1 MQFRGVHQTNGYPYL
16 CEYFC
21 LLYRLNRETMQYLR
35 VFVAA
40 IALIL
45 SMMSCTPKTTEPI
58 SAQVPSPPPPPTE
71 NLSPCPK
78 FSDAPSKD
86 DAETN
91 YVLYRDHLK
100 AGDWNGAYS
109 YWQAVHKVAP
119 AADGKRNT
127 ILADGIKFCEHFMAQ
142 TRDSAYVDTI
152 FALYDQIQLCY
163 PEGGYVAGRKGF
175 DYFYKYPNR
184 STKEQTF
191 AYFKQSIDVDGLK
204 ANDFIINPMSALLV
218 ELHEAGKISNDEAK
232 IYVNKIL
239 AAIEYGSKNCEGT
252 GCDRWAIVKEYA
264 PVRLEYFE
272 VVQNFY
278 PCSYYE
284 QRYYPDF
291 VENPTDCDVI
301 RTVYSRLKWGGC
313 DENSAELKA
322 VSAAGNSNCVEAS
335 AAGPVAE
342 GYRCLRDGSYSCAIS
357 KFEQAAAEETS
368 AVKKGEYLL
377 LIAKIYYSHL
387 KSFSRARQ
395 YALRAADARSGW
407 GEPYILIGRLYAS
420 SGPLCGPGRG
430 WDSQVVVWPAIDMWA
445 KARRIDPSSAAEANK
460 WIGRYSQYMPKREDV
475 FIRNLA
481 AGQSFYVGCWIQEST
496 TIRTAD

>member
-1 MQFRGVHQTNGYPYL
+1 MR
-16 CEYFC
+16 
-21 LLYRLNRETMQYLR
+21 LLKSLALFATLSALL
-35 VFVAA
+35 AA
-40 IALIL
+40 
-45 SMMSCTPKTTEPI
+45 CTPKAAETVATPNT
-58 SAQVPSPPPPPTE
+58 PPAPAPGPLE
-71 NLSPCPK
+71 KLSPCPK

-100 AGDWNGAYS
+100 AGDWKGAYG
-109 YWQAVHKVAP
+109 YWKKVYSVAP

-127 ILADGIKFCEHFMAQ
+127 VLADGIRFCEYFMSQ
-142 TRDSAYVDTI
+142 TRDSAYIDTI

-184 STKEQTF
+184 ASREQIYAF
-191 AYFKQSIDVDGLK
+191 FKKSIDTDGEK
-204 ANDFIINPMSALLV
+204 AADFIINPMSAVLV
-218 ELHEAGKISNDEAK
+218 ELHEAGKVSDAEAK
-232 IYVNKIL
+232 VYVEKIQ
-239 AAIEYGSKNCEGT
+239 AAIAYGSRNCEGT
-252 GCDRWAIVKEYA
+252 GCERWAIVKEYA

-272 VVQNFY
+272 VVKDFY

-284 QRYYPDF
+284 ERYYPDF
-291 VENPTDCDVI
+291 QESPTDCDVI

-313 DENSAELKA
+313 GENSAALSA
-322 VSAAGNSNCVEAS
+322 VAAAGNANCVEAG

-342 GYRCLRDGSYSCAIS
+342 AYRCLRDGSYSCAVS
-357 KFEQAAAEETS
+357 KFEQAAAEETN

-395 YALRAADARSGW
+395 YALRAADARGGW

-430 WDSQVVVWPAIDMWA
+430 WDSQIVVWPAIDMWNRA
-445 KARRIDPSSAAEANK
+445 KRVDPSSAGEANK

-475 FIRNLA
+475 FLRNLA